1 MENHN
6 GTPRAVVLAA
16 LLHLGIVAFLAIA
29 VIPCTDYEKWAEAIG
44 VPAEWNPMKCPAPI
58 QLPGEIIEASLVGP
72 TAAPP
77 PKASKAK
84 PVPDTTPPPPVT
96 PAPTPPQEKVP
107 VPTLPPPPK
116 QPDVVD
122 QEKVVDDAVQ
132 KAEDAKKLQE
142 EKQRQRQAELDAQQ
156 EEKKKEQQ
164 KKIDDIFK
172 QLDAAK
178 AQTKKAD
185 TTKKQAEQ
193 QLKDLAKA
201 ADDGRENLPFAEKA
215 QTGQNGKDDSKQ
227 ALYIAAIQNAVTPNW
242 LRPDNTPSAPCMVHI
257 VQIPGGQVL
266 SAKADASCPYDAAG
280 RASIENAV
288 LRSQPLPYQGFE
300 DVFQR
305 NLTFTFRPQ

>member
-6 GTPRAVVLAA
+6 GTPRAVILAA

-29 VIPCTDYEKWAEAIG
+29 VIPCTDYEKWADAIG
-44 VPAEWNPMKCPAPI
+44 VPREWNPMSCPAPI
-58 QLPGEIIEASLVGP
+58 QLPGQIIEATIIGP
-72 TAAPP
+72 TGSPP
-77 PKASKAK
+77 PKATKVK
-84 PVPDTTPPPPVT
+84 PTPDTTPPPPVT

-116 QPDVVD
+116 QPDVKD
-122 QEKVVDDAVQ
+122 QQKIVDDALQ
-132 KAEDAKKLQE
+132 KAEDEKKLQE

-185 TTKKQAEQ
+185 SSKKQAEQ
-193 QLKDLAKA
+193 QLKDLANAK
-201 ADDGRENLPFAEKA
+201 DDGLPDLPPADQR
-215 QTGQNGKDDSKQ
+215 QTGQNGKDDSKK
-227 ALYIAAIQNAVTPNW
+227 AAYIAAIQNAVTQNW
-242 LRPDNTPSAPCMVHI
+242 LRPENIGNGACIVHV

-266 SAKADASCPYDAAG
+266 SAKVDASCPFDGPG
-280 RASIENAV
+280 RASLENAV
-288 LRSQPLPYQGFE
+288 LRAQPLPYQGFE
-300 DVFQR
+300 DVFER
-305 NLTFTFRPQ
+305 NLTFTFRP

>member
-1 MENHN
+1 
-6 GTPRAVVLAA
+6 
-16 LLHLGIVAFLAIA
+16 
-29 VIPCTDYEKWAEAIG
+29 
-44 VPAEWNPMKCPAPI
+44 MKCPAPI
-58 QLPGEIIEASLVGP
+58 QLPGQIIEATIIGP
-72 TAAPP
+72 TGSPP
-77 PKASKAK
+77 PKATKVK
-84 PVPDTTPPPPVT
+84 PTPDTTPPPPVT

-116 QPDVVD
+116 QPDVKD
-122 QEKVVDDAVQ
+122 QQKIVDDALQ
-132 KAEDAKKLQE
+132 KAEDEKKLQE

-185 TTKKQAEQ
+185 SSKKQAEQ
-193 QLKDLAKA
+193 QLKDLANAK
-201 ADDGRENLPFAEKA
+201 DDGLPDLPPADQR
-215 QTGQNGKDDSKQ
+215 QTGQNGKDNSKQ

-280 RASIENAV
+280 KASIENAV
-288 LRSQPLPYQGFE
+288 LRAQPLPYQGFE

>member
-1 MENHN
+1 MENRN

-29 VIPCTDYEKWAEAIG
+29 VIPCTDYEKWAEAVG
-44 VPAEWNPMKCPAPI
+44 LPAEWNPMKCPAPI
-58 QLPGEIIEASLVGP
+58 QLPGQIIEASIIGP
-72 TAAPP
+72 TGSPP
-77 PKASKAK
+77 PKATKVK
-84 PVPDTTPPPPVT
+84 PTPDTTPPPPVT

-116 QPDVVD
+116 QPDVKD
-122 QEKVVDDAVQ
+122 QQKIVDDALQ
-132 KAEDAKKLQE
+132 KADDEKKLQE

-178 AQTKKAD
+178 TQTKKAD
-185 TTKKQAEQ
+185 SSKKQAEQ
-193 QLKDLAKA
+193 QLKDLQNAK
-201 ADDGRENLPFAEKA
+201 DDGLPDLPPADQK
-215 QTGQNGKDDSKQ
+215 QTGQNGKDNSKQ

-242 LRPDNTPSAPCMVHI
+242 LRPDNTPSSPCMVHI

-288 LRSQPLPYQGFE
+288 LRAQPLPYQGFE